1 MLETREAATRP
12 RRSRLLGICYLLYFV
27 LAISSALFTLPGVAA
42 IGLALSLTSTVLYA
56 IVAVLFYLAFKPVDK
71 AIAATAAVLGVAGCV
86 ITIFNDFG
94 FAPAS
99 APLLAFGPFCIVIG
113 ILILRSTIVP
123 WAFGVLMV
131 AAGICWLAFLVPPVA
146 SALAAPIKIVGF
158 VSELALMVW
167 LLVAGIEM
175 RAPDAPAGER

>member
-71 AIAATAAVLGVAGCV
+71 SIAATAAVLGVAGCV

-99 APLLAFGPFCIVIG
+99 GGGSNPQARRQSRPAHGRDFDRPGALLQFRPEG
-113 ILILRSTIVP
+113 IRGLCRRWP
-123 WAFGVLMV
+123 AHAGRV
-131 AAGICWLAFLVPPVA
+131 AEGDQ
-146 SALAAPIKIVGF
+146 KHQ
-158 VSELALMVW
+158 
-167 LLVAGIEM
+167 
-175 RAPDAPAGER
+175 